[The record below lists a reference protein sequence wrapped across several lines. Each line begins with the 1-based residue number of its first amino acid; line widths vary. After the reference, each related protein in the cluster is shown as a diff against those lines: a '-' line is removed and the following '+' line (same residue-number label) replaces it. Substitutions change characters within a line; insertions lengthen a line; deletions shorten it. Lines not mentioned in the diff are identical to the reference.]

1 MCPRAS
7 VSVLNS
13 GWLYSNTFQSK
24 LSGLGKIKIFGDNI
38 AARMNAP
45 QYSANE
51 DMTTVAGL
59 QRVYQL
65 SFDVSVSNYQN
76 CLST

>member
-13 GWLYSNTFQSK
+13 GSLYSNTFQSK
-24 LSGLGKIKIFGDNI
+24 LEWIRQDKNLVDNI
-38 AARMNAP
+38 AARMNAL